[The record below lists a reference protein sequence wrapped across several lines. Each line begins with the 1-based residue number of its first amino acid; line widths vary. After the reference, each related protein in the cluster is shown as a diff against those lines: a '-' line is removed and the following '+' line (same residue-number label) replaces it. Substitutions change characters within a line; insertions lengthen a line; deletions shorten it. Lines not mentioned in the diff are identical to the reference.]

1 MSNDTEFTGPLFLQ
15 PSNPDDEQLPEITQP
30 QPQSAF
36 SGACRTHG
44 GLRHGPPP

>member
-30 QPQSAF
+30 QPQSAPNYDGLF
-36 SGACRTHG
+36 SSR
-44 GLRHGPPP
+44 P